1 MIETTL
7 FADFL
12 LLWGSRFDPC
22 TSMYEIPVSDSSD
35 KPLQMFPMIV
45 IVRALLLVCGNDR
58 FTNAYALFEFN
69 LKAILPGAYSLSFS
83 VFLLR

>member
-45 IVRALLLVCGNDR
+45 IVRAFYCAELTVSPMRML
-58 FTNAYALFEFN
+58 
-69 LKAILPGAYSLSFS
+69 YSNSTFYLIQK
-83 VFLLR
+83 